1 MRIAFILARRP
12 PGSVFPE
19 VLRLL
24 ALRRGTA
31 VDVIYPDEHPTDLGD
46 LRLEHDLYVLKSGSE
61 TALSLAGA
69 LHAIGA
75 TILNPYPVAVM
86 CRDKIVASEILDRA
100 GVPVPESYVVA
111 QPAHL
116 APLLDGGALV
126 VKPYRGSQGRGIQVV
141 RREQDLLKVPCNGPL
156 LAQRYHPP
164 DGPDRKIYCIG
175 REVFGVE
182 RVWPAR
188 TYQEKLGRPFIVN
201 KQLREIALRC
211 GTAFGISLFG
221 FDVVMSG
228 GRPFVV
234 DNSSFPGFKGVP
246 KAERRLAE
254 YIHGAAQHVACGALL
269 LPALLGAEW
278 ARA

>member
-1 MRIAFILARRP
+1 MRIAFILVRRP
-12 PGSVFPE
+12 AGSIFPE
-19 VLRLL
+19 VIRLL
-24 ALRRGTA
+24 SQRGID
-31 VDVIYPDEHPTDLGD
+31 VDVIYPDEQPTDLGN
-46 LRLEHDLYVLKSGSE
+46 LRLEHDLYVLKSGTE

-86 CRDKIVASEILDRA
+86 CRDKIVASEILERA
-100 GVPVPESYVVA
+100 GVPVPDSYVVA

-126 VKPYRGSQGRGIQVV
+126 VKPHRGSQGRGIQVV
-141 RREQDLLKVPCNGPL
+141 RREQDLRKLPCNGPL

-175 REVFGVE
+175 PEVFGVE
-182 RVWPAR
+182 RGWPAR
-188 TYQEKLGRPFIVN
+188 TYREKVGRPFTVN
-201 KQLREIALRC
+201 KELGEIALRC
-211 GTAFGISLFG
+211 GAAFGISLFG

-228 GRPFVV
+228 GRPYVV

-246 KAERRLAE
+246 NAAFRLAE
-254 YIHGAAQHVACGALL
+254 YIDNARHFLARGELL
-269 LPALLGAEW
+269 LPGLLGGEW
-278 ARA
+278 ATV

>member
-1 MRIAFILARRP
+1 VKIAFILVRRP
-12 PGSVFPE
+12 PRSIFPE
-19 VLRLL
+19 VMRLL
-24 ALRRGTA
+24 TQRGID
-31 VDVIYPDEHPTDLGD
+31 VDVIYPDEQPIDLAR
-46 LRLEHDLYVLKSGSE
+46 LRIEHDLYVLKSGTE
-61 TALSLAGA
+61 TALSLGGA
-69 LHAIGA
+69 LHALGA

-86 CRDKIVASEILDRA
+86 CRDKIVASETLERA

-111 QPAHL
+111 QPEHL
-116 APLLDGGALV
+116 APLLDDGPLV

-141 RREQDLLKVPCNGPL
+141 RSEHDLASVHPNGPL

-164 DGPDRKIYCIG
+164 DGPDLKIYCIG

-188 TYQEKLGRPFIVN
+188 SYEEKLGRPFIVN
-201 KQLREIALRC
+201 KELREIAFRC
-211 GTAFGISLFG
+211 GAAFGISLFG

-228 GRPFVV
+228 GVPYVV

-246 KAERRLAE
+246 NAARRLAA
-254 YIHGAAQHVACGALL
+254 YIDEARQLLAREELL
-269 LPALLGAEW
+269 LPGILGGEW